1 MNIWKILKDA
11 LKQIYSSRRLLI
23 YIYTPIVI
31 LLLGLTLL
39 ASLVPDF
46 KVRDILKDVAA
57 IGELPFYSG
66 AISQLGLLM
75 WSAATSLCFFAFF
88 ALRKIDSSRKE
99 TLNFLLF
106 AACLSGYLMLD
117 DTYMLHEVFFPN
129 YLTIIPSA
137 DKVVIL
143 LLGIAMLLFLYFN
156 RSEILRNDYGI
167 LFLALMLFG
176 FSVTLDVI
184 PSYLYEETYAL
195 EKIEYI
201 LEDGAKFAAIVTWY
215 AFFVQYCYQ
224 QFLLL
229 KISQKPN

>member
-1 MNIWKILKDA
+1 MNILDILKDA
-11 LKQIYSSRRLLI
+11 LKQIYSSRRLLF
-23 YIYTPIVI
+23 YVYTPIAI
-31 LLLGLTLL
+31 LLLGFSLL
-39 ASLVPDF
+39 ASLVPEF

-57 IGELPFYSG
+57 IGDLPFYSG

-75 WSAATSLCFFAFF
+75 WSATTALCFFTFF

-106 AACLSGYLMLD
+106 AGFLSGYLTLD

-129 YLTIIPSA
+129 YLIIIPLV

-143 LLGIAMLLFLYFN
+143 LVGIAMLSFLYFN
-156 RSEILRNDYGI
+156 RREILRNEYGL

-176 FSVTLDVI
+176 FSVTLDAV
-184 PSYLYEETYAL
+184 PSRFYEDIYAL

-201 LEDGAKFAAIVTWY
+201 LEDGAKFAAIITWY
-215 AFFVQYCYQ
+215 AFFAQYCYQ
-224 QFLLL
+224 QFSIQ
-229 KISQKPN
+229 ISRKTT